1 MQEDSQTSS
10 GAASIRNKTG
20 FRNFDHGAADI
31 VLAADFI
38 SSGSHLAV
46 CSADH
51 KIRLYAVKWI
61 GPSLGLAFGTI
72 ADDNKFKLWREDP
85 SQACQSGRRFR
96 CVYSQSPSNHVSYVS
111 LDFKTVK
118 HELWLMLVSRDGLLS
133 LLEPSEPESL
143 RQWKEV
149 DSVYPFGQ
157 QSRGSEPAFRLSL
170 HQAETPSYGALS
182 AGLDPKTIS
191 LCLSANSSIK
201 ILRATRSDDG
211 NYQFHEML
219 DINGISSAINDVS
232 WAPGSIRPHD
242 LIAAA
247 CNDGCV
253 RAYALTTPYKPHSA
267 STGIGQVQS
276 SPPEERHSSSLAI
289 RQTPSG
295 SAIVSTGDN
304 GKLHLWK
311 QDLKGDFIEFAETG
325 PAWNR

>member
-1 MQEDSQTSS
+1 
-10 GAASIRNKTG
+10 
-20 FRNFDHGAADI
+20 
-31 VLAADFI
+31 
-38 SSGSHLAV
+38 
-46 CSADH
+46 
-51 KIRLYAVKWI
+51 
-61 GPSLGLAFGTI
+61 
-72 ADDNKFKLWREDP
+72 
-85 SQACQSGRRFR
+85 
-96 CVYSQSPSNHVSYVS
+96 
-111 LDFKTVK
+111 
-118 HELWLMLVSRDGLLS
+118 MLVSRDGLLS

-295 SAIVSTGDN
+295 IGAGLADFSRGEAMRRSSGGIRIQHSWKEIAVLRHEAGAPVWRVRWTHDGEHFPQFFTI
-304 GKLHLWK
+304 LHLLILL
-311 QDLKGDFIEFAETG
+311 QAVPLCRQAITG
-325 PAWNR
+325 NYTCGNRI